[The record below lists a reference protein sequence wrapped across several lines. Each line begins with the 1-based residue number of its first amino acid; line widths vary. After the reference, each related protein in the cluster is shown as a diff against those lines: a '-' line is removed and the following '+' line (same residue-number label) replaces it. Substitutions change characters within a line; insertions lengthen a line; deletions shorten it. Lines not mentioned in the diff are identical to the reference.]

1 MKMNQNDCVIL
12 LAEDDPNDVL
22 LIQRALQRSN
32 IVNPLQVV
40 RDGAD
45 AVAYLNGDL
54 QYGDRERYPLPVLL
68 LMDLKMPRKSG
79 LEVLEWLRQQT
90 GGLRRLPV
98 VVLTS
103 SNQSLDIN
111 RAYDLGA
118 NSYLVKP
125 AGFDSL
131 LELVKNL
138 DMYWLILNEK
148 PELSAARPI
157 QRRNHDRPNPC
168 PAGR

>member
-1 MKMNQNDCVIL
+1 MSVRDEVIL

-22 LIQRALQRSN
+22 LIQRAFQRN
-32 IVNPLQVV
+32 HVANPVQVV
-40 RDGAD
+40 RDGEEAL
-45 AVAYLNGDL
+45 AYLSG
-54 QYGDRERYPLPVLL
+54 QAPFVDRERHPLPVLM

-79 LEVLEWLRQQT
+79 LEVLEWVRQQP
-90 GGLRRLPV
+90 GLKRLPII
-98 VVLTS
+98 VLTS
-103 SNQSLDIN
+103 SNQSPDIN
-111 RAYDLGA
+111 RAYELGA

-148 PELSAARPI
+148 PEL
-157 QRRNHDRPNPC
+157 D
-168 PAGR
+168 GG

>member
-1 MKMNQNDCVIL
+1 MSVRDDVIL

-22 LIQRALQRSN
+22 LIQRAFQRN
-32 IVNPLQVV
+32 HVANPVQVV
-40 RDGAD
+40 RDGEEAL
-45 AVAYLNGDL
+45 AYLSG
-54 QYGDRERYPLPVLL
+54 QAPFADRERHPLPVLM

-79 LEVLEWLRQQT
+79 LEVLEWVRQQP
-90 GGLRRLPV
+90 GLKRLPII
-98 VVLTS
+98 VLTS
-103 SNQSLDIN
+103 SNQSPDIN
-111 RAYDLGA
+111 RAYELGA

-148 PELSAARPI
+148 PEL
-157 QRRNHDRPNPC
+157 D
-168 PAGR
+168 GG

>member
-1 MKMNQNDCVIL
+1 MSAREDVIL

-22 LIQRALQRSN
+22 LIQRAFQRSL
-32 IVNPLQVV
+32 VANPLQVV
-40 RDGAD
+40 RDGEEAL
-45 AVAYLNGDL
+45 AYLSGQGL
-54 QYGDRERYPLPVLL
+54 FADRERHPLPVLM

-79 LEVLEWLRQQT
+79 LEVLEWVRRQP
-90 GGLRRLPV
+90 GLKRLPI

-103 SNQSLDIN
+103 SNQNPDIN
-111 RAYDLGA
+111 RAYELGA

-148 PELSAARPI
+148 PEL
-157 QRRNHDRPNPC
+157 N
-168 PAGR
+168 GG

>member
-1 MKMNQNDCVIL
+1 MNQNDCVIL

-22 LIQRALQRSN
+22 LIQRALQRSH
-32 IVNPLQVV
+32 IANPLQVV

-54 QYGDRERYPLPVLL
+54 QYADRERYPLPVLL

-148 PELSAARPI
+148 PELRGA
-157 QRRNHDRPNPC
+157 
-168 PAGR
+168 

>member
-1 MKMNQNDCVIL
+1 MNQNDCVIL

-22 LIQRALQRSN
+22 LIQRALQRSH
-32 IVNPLQVV
+32 IANPLQVV

-54 QYGDRERYPLPVLL
+54 QYADRERYPLPVLL

-148 PELSAARPI
+148 PELS
-157 QRRNHDRPNPC
+157 
-168 PAGR
+168 GS

>member
-1 MKMNQNDCVIL
+1 MNQNDCVIL

-138 DMYWLILNEK
+138 EMYWLILNEK
-148 PELSAARPI
+148 PELS
-157 QRRNHDRPNPC
+157 
-168 PAGR
+168 GS

>member
-32 IVNPLQVV
+32 IVNTLQVV

-148 PELSAARPI
+148 PELS
-157 QRRNHDRPNPC
+157 
-168 PAGR
+168 GS

>member
-1 MKMNQNDCVIL
+1 MSGREGVIQ

-22 LIQRALQRSN
+22 LIQRAFQRTH
-32 IVNPLQVV
+32 VANPLQVV
-40 RDGAD
+40 RDGEEAL
-45 AVAYLNGDL
+45 AYLSG
-54 QYGDRERYPLPVLL
+54 QGPFADRERHPLPVLL

-79 LEVLEWLRQQT
+79 LEVLEWVRQQP
-90 GGLRRLPV
+90 GLKRLPIT
-98 VVLTS
+98 VLTS
-103 SNQSLDIN
+103 SNQSPDIN
-111 RAYDLGA
+111 RAYELGA

-148 PELSAARPI
+148 PEL
-157 QRRNHDRPNPC
+157 N
-168 PAGR
+168 GG